1 MPKRLLVGLHIAA
14 AAPDAIFELAPGRV
28 ECVAQRHLKVSVLG
42 VRARLARDGDL
53 LAGQGQVDVHFV
65 KVAVFVVFAGRL
77 HDHPATHDIVGEPVQ
92 PVRLVPYQCLDR
104 WRRIHV
110 AERNLQGKLHGSTSF
125 R

>member
-65 KVAVFVVFAGRL
+65 KVAVFVVLCRAARGMVARNSYL
-77 HDHPATHDIVGEPVQ
+77 KCGKSGPSGIDRRQ
-92 PVRLVPYQCLDR
+92 PDD
-104 WRRIHV
+104 
-110 AERNLQGKLHGSTSF
+110 
-125 R
+125 